1 MLAAR
6 HRFPSRGSM
15 ASATAT
21 RGARSEGSMLTEP
34 PPEQPTGMFTG
45 NPLPIQNLVGAGIRE
60 LWTSMLDTA
69 TAIRLG
75 DTSSRPRYFGTAAPD
90 PQTWLA
96 PVETNGADEV
106 SAGVINAGNAPQMAN
121 KTAAQG
127 EPPRIAANL
136 PQRRR

>member
-15 ASATAT
+15 AAATAV
-21 RGARSEGSMLTEP
+21 RGRVEASMLTAP
-34 PPEQPTGMFTG
+34 PPEAPTGMFQG
-45 NPLPIQNLVGAGIRE
+45 GLPIQNLVGAGVRE
-60 LWTSMLDTA
+60 LWTSMLNTA
-69 TAIRLG
+69 TAVRLG
-75 DTSSRPRYFGTAAPD
+75 NNSARPRYFGTAAPD
-90 PQTWLA
+90 PQVFRGPAEPNT
-96 PVETNGADEV
+96 ADGV

-121 KTAAQG
+121 KTTAQG